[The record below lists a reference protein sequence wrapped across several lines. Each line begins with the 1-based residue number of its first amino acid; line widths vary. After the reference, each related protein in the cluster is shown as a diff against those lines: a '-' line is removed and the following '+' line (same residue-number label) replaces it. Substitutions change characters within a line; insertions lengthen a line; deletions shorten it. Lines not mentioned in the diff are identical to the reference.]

1 MARRDRKRSP
11 RGGGGGGDGGCGR
24 AKKDGLGKVLG
35 PMQIFVKPQ
44 IGPRILI
51 DVKASDTIDN
61 IKAKIEDKEGLPP
74 LPPRLQ
80 RLRFAGVQLE
90 DGRTLRYYDIEH
102 GSVINFRWSEGD
114 ALDYLDTAE

>member
-1 MARRDRKRSP
+1 
-11 RGGGGGGDGGCGR
+11 
-24 AKKDGLGKVLG
+24 
-35 PMQIFVKPQ
+35 MQIFVKPQ

-61 IKAKIEDKEGLPP
+61 IKAKIQDKEGLPR

-102 GSVINFRWSEGD
+102 GSVINLRWSEGD